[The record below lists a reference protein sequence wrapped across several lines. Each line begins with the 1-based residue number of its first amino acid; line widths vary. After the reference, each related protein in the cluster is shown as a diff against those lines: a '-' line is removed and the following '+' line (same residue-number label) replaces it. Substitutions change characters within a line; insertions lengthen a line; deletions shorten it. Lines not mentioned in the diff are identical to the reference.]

1 MSRGG
6 KTFGKKKK
14 ERRVRDLDT
23 GKVYRNVKEAAKGAG
38 IPYAVYAIE
47 LYLNDQWNN
56 FPAVFGHR
64 FEYVD

>member
-1 MSRGG
+1 MSRDS
-6 KTFGKKKK
+6 KIFGKKKK

-23 GKVYRNVKEAAKGAG
+23 GRVYRNVKAAAKGAG

-47 LYLNDQWNN
+47 LYLSNQWS